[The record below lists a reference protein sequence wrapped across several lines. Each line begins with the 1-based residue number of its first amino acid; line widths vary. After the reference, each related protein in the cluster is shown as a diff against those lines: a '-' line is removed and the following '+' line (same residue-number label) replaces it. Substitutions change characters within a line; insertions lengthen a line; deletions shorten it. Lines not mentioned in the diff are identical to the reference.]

1 MAQVINTNV
10 ASLNAQRQLGKSSN
24 AQATTMERL
33 SSGLRINSA
42 KDDAA
47 GLAISDRMTSQI
59 RGLDQAAR
67 NANDGISLAQT
78 AEGALQE
85 STNILQ
91 RMRELSVQSAND
103 TNTASDRD
111 NLQKEVV
118 QLQEELN
125 RIANTTS
132 FNGKTLLDGSFSG
145 KEFHVGANANQSIS
159 VSIGGATTETLG
171 NERVTSIAA
180 AGSMNDATAV
190 SATGI
195 NNVVA
200 EDLIIEGSLGK
211 ATVGVGLGDSA
222 KSIADAVNGKSEDSG
237 VTATAISMAKL
248 GSVSATGTISFNLY
262 GQNEALDDGAKVTA
276 QIADITDV
284 TALASAIN
292 EQSGKTGIT
301 ATLSD
306 DKANVIL
313 KNTEGFDIT
322 IGEFTHSD
330 AAATIGLSGLDADG
344 EDITG
349 GATTAMVGD
358 GDAAKNASVGGNLVL
373 DSNSGFTAK
382 STVGDVITAGA
393 GTAKGSDLKNVASV
407 DIGTQ
412 KGSNDALS
420 IIDGALAKISDS
432 RASLGATQ
440 NRFSSTISN
449 LENVSQNVSASRS
462 RIQDADFAKE
472 SANLAKNQVLQQAGT
487 AMLSQANAS
496 TQSVLSLL
504 Q

>member
-1 MAQVINTNV
+1 
-10 ASLNAQRQLGKSSN
+10 
-24 AQATTMERL
+24 
-33 SSGLRINSA
+33 
-42 KDDAA
+42 
-47 GLAISDRMTSQI
+47 
-59 RGLDQAAR
+59 
-67 NANDGISLAQT
+67 
-78 AEGALQE
+78 
-85 STNILQ
+85 
-91 RMRELSVQSAND
+91 MRELSVQSAND

-171 NERVTSIAA
+171 NERFTSASAA
-180 AGSMNDATAV
+180 LSMNDA
-190 SATGI
+190 
-195 NNVVA
+195 VA
-200 EDLIIEGSLGK
+200 ANTNTNMGAQALTIEGSLGK
-211 ATVGVGLGDSA
+211 TVPPITVGATDSA
-222 KSIADAVNGKSEDSG
+222 KSIADTVNTKSEDTG
-237 VTATAISMAKL
+237 VTATAITKSQI
-248 GSVSATGTISFNLY
+248 SNVNATGTVSFDLF
-262 GQNEALDDGAKVTA
+262 GQNETDAAKVTA
-276 QIADITDV
+276 QISDVTDV

-301 ATLSD
+301 ATLTD
-306 DKANVIL
+306 DKSGVVL
-313 KNTEGFDIT
+313 KNTEGYDIT
-322 IGEFTHSD
+322 IDNFTHSD
-330 AAATIGLSGLDADG
+330 VTKSMDVDGLNADG
-344 EDITG
+344 TAITG
-349 GATTAMVGD
+349 GTTQTIVGD
-358 GDAAKNASVGGNLVL
+358 GSTAATVGGSLVL
-373 DSNSGFTAK
+373 DSNKGFTVD
-382 STVGDVITAGA
+382 SDVDDDIVVGANVN
-393 GTAKGSDLKNVASV
+393 SSSLKNISSV

-412 KGSNDALS
+412 AGSNDALS

-440 NRFSSTISN
+440 NRFSSTIAN